1 MTHSDNSQ
9 SPFMSTNILFTPK
22 KSNNHERDSD
32 DSSTSV
38 ITDPNLIKQKE
49 VLPIELIEK
58 FNRFQTILR
67 IYNTV
72 TGKDK
77 IAKLLKFS
85 FEILSILSKKFDI
98 SVLFNKRQNIYD
110 LLECPSFSFDPF
122 KAIYGPEKSR
132 IIKSTPIQSN
142 TLTQFFASAAQQI
155 GFFRHSLRFGLSYFN
170 SVQLYNQLKAKK
182 SFKNVFL
189 DLNEDDLV
197 LMLEVYYNFV
207 DDLLY
212 LHKLKVWNNK
222 PLKEKLDKQ
231 DATVWYY
238 QIIYGL
244 KVKYSSYCELN
255 DKILKLQIERNTL
268 LKNEN
273 NLVEKIDHGS
283 LLHEL
288 DTLYKELEMVKL
300 DLYRLACDFIADS
313 IDVFDLKVPKGTYSI
328 FSLISAIFGFKKF
341 YKSKELKEK

>member
-1 MTHSDNSQ
+1 MNHSGNNQ

-32 DSSTSV
+32 ESSTSV
-38 ITDPNLIKQKE
+38 LTDPNVANHKDA
-49 VLPIELIEK
+49 LPIEIIEK

-98 SVLFNKRQNIYD
+98 SVLFTKGQNIYD

-132 IIKSTPIQSN
+132 IIKVNN
-142 TLTQFFASAAQQI
+142 TQDNSLAHFFNSAAKQI

-170 SVQLYNQLKAKK
+170 SVELYNQLKAKK
-182 SFKNVFL
+182 SFKNIFL
-189 DLNEDDLV
+189 DLNEDDMV

-212 LHKLKVWNNK
+212 LHKLNVWNNK
-222 PLKEKLDKQ
+222 SLKEKLDKQ

-244 KVKYSSYCELN
+244 KVKYCSYCELN
-255 DKILKLQIERNTL
+255 DKILELQIERNTL

-273 NLVEKIDHGS
+273 NLVEKIDHS
-283 LLHEL
+283 ILLNDLEN
-288 DTLYKELEMVKL
+288 LYKELELVKL
-300 DLYRLACDFIADS
+300 DLYRLVCDFVADS

-328 FSLISAIFGFKKF
+328 FSLMSAVFGFKKF
-341 YKSKELKEK
+341 YKNNELKGK